1 MPTFDDILP
10 RLAASYECG
19 RLVPFI
25 GSGMSIPACVDWK
38 TLVENLEG
46 AAAADGE
53 PERPRGESSADLVRR
68 ANAAVRKLRARKPG
82 AFLAAVKR
90 AAVEGGDQGQEIPPQ
105 TKALAELWWPL
116 VLTTNYDNGKRGA
129 GPTLWGMGWRG

>member
-10 RLAASYECG
+10 RLVASYECG

-46 AAAADGE
+46 TAAADGE
-53 PERPRGESSADLVRR
+53 RERPRADSSADLVRR
-68 ANAAVRKLRARKPG
+68 ANAAVRKLQAREPG
-82 AFLAAVKR
+82 AFLAAVEL
-90 AAVEGGDQGQEIPPQ
+90 AAVGGGGPGPQIPPPD
-105 TKALAELWWPL
+105 KSAGRALVAACAH
-116 VLTTNYDNGKRGA
+116 D
-129 GPTLWGMGWRG
+129 